1 MDSNSV
7 NSGRPLRSAS
17 FALLVALTAVAC
29 LFLSALFQSDPS
41 AQTDVKIGVQAKGT
55 MKSPLQLARF
65 RGDGPVGSLPSQGRA
80 IARKD
85 FELSGVFVVG
95 DVEPLEGKPVADPS
109 MTGTVRV
116 EGKIEQGASASFFQF
131 RGQAIDVGT
140 GEVALDR
147 TYPFTE
153 SSLRETMHRFVDD
166 VLEALTGE
174 RGIAETRIAYVQQNG
189 RVKEIWMM
197 DYDGE
202 NARQVTH
209 DRSLALSP
217 TWAPWGTEIAFTTFK
232 RGNPDLYLFDL
243 TRGAS
248 YPFSTRPGL
257 NTAPCYSPD
266 GKSIALTLSRDG
278 NSEIYVV
285 SRDAQTAKRLT
296 RNTVID
302 TSPSFSPSGREVAF
316 TSNRTGSPQ
325 VFVMDAEGLNQRLL
339 TIEGSYNDS
348 PQWSPK
354 GDKITY
360 AARHDGIF
368 DVIVMDATG
377 SNPIQITSNAGHNEN
392 PHWSAD
398 GRKIV
403 FSSSREGKRQIFM
416 MNADGS
422 DVVRLT
428 QDGENFNPSWGPRP
442 KSRLTVRGE
451 STGGK
456 SGGPG

>member
-1 MDSNSV
+1 M
-7 NSGRPLRSAS
+7 
-17 FALLVALTAVAC
+17 ALLLLGALLISRPAH
-29 LFLSALFQSDPS
+29 
-41 AQTDVKIGVQAKGT
+41 AQTDVHMDIQGKAS

-85 FELSGVFVVG
+85 FELSGVFLVG

-116 EGKIEQGASASFFQF
+116 EGRVEQGASVSFFQF

-140 GEVALDR
+140 GEIALDR

-153 SSLRETMHRFVDD
+153 ASLRETMHRFADD

-174 RGIAETRIAYVQQNG
+174 RGIAETKMAYVRQDG
-189 RVKEIWMM
+189 RVKELWVM

-217 TWAPWGTEIAFTTFK
+217 TWAPWGTELAFTTFK

-257 NTAPCYSPD
+257 NTAPNYSPD
-266 GKSIALTLSRDG
+266 GKWVALTLSRDG
-278 NSEIYVV
+278 NAEIYLV
-285 SRDAQTAKRLT
+285 SRDAQTARRLT

-302 TSPSFSPSGREVAF
+302 TSPSFSPTGREILF

-354 GDKITY
+354 GDRIVY

-377 SNPIQITSNAGHNEN
+377 SNPIQITSSAGHNEN

-403 FSSSREGKRQIFM
+403 FSSSRDGKRQIFM

-428 QDGENFNPSWGPRP
+428 GAGENFNPSWGPRP
-442 KSRLTVRGE
+442 KSRLSVRGE
-451 STGGK
+451 VQGK
-456 SGGPG
+456 PDGPG

>member
-1 MDSNSV
+1 LRSNS
-7 NSGRPLRSAS
+7 SKR
-17 FALLVALTAVAC
+17 FLLYTVTTVL
-29 LFLSALFQSDPS
+29 ALFSSAIFHSCPIT
-41 AQTDVKIGVQAKGT
+41 AQTEVRTGIGANST
-55 MKSPLQLARF
+55 MKSPLMLARF
-65 RGDGPVGSLPSQGRA
+65 RSVGPVGNAHQQGRA
-80 IARKD
+80 VARKD
-85 FELSGVFVVG
+85 FELSGVFNVA
-95 DVEPLEGKPVADPS
+95 DVEPLEGKPVADPNLA
-109 MTGTVRV
+109 GTVRV
-116 EGKIEQGASASFFQF
+116 EGTVEPGEGAAFLKFH
-131 RGQAIDVGT
+131 GQAIDAGT

-147 TYPFTE
+147 TYPFSGGT
-153 SSLRETMHRFVDD
+153 LRDTMHRFVDD

-174 RGIAETRIAYVQQNG
+174 RGIAETKIAYVRQEG

-202 NARQVTH
+202 NARQITH

-217 TWAPWGTEIAFTTFK
+217 TFAPWGSEVAFTTFK
-232 RGNPDLYLFDL
+232 RGNPDLYLFDMG
-243 TRGAS
+243 RGAS

-266 GKSIALTLSRDG
+266 GKWIACTLSRDG
-278 NSEIYVV
+278 NAEIYLI

-302 TSPSFSPSGREVAF
+302 TSPSFSPTGREIAF

-354 GDKITY
+354 GDKICY

-368 DVIVMDATG
+368 DVIVMDSNG
-377 SNPIQITSNAGHNEN
+377 SNPTQITSNAGHNEN

-403 FSSSREGKRQIFM
+403 FSSSREGRRQIFM

-422 DVVRLT
+422 DVVKLT
-428 QDGENFNPSWGPRP
+428 NGGGECFNPNWGPRP
-442 KSRLTVRGE
+442 KNRLAVKG
-451 STGGK
+451 
-456 SGGPG
+456 

>member
-1 MDSNSV
+1 MRSNMRRNLTV
-7 NSGRPLRSAS
+7 GSG
-17 FALLVALTAVAC
+17 ALLVAGLTLA
-29 LFLSALFQSDPS
+29 SPALR
-41 AQTDVKIGVQAKGT
+41 AQTEVRIGVKATGT
-55 MKSPLQLARF
+55 MKAPLLLAQF
-65 RGDGPVGSLPSQGRA
+65 RGEGIVGSTPSQGRGV
-80 IARKD
+80 ARRD
-85 FELSGVFVVG
+85 FELSGVFNVT
-95 DVEPLEGKPVADPS
+95 DVEPLAGKPTPNPS
-109 MTGTVRV
+109 LQGTVRV
-116 EGKIEQGASASFFQF
+116 EGLVSPGAGAGYQF
-131 RGQAIDVGT
+131 HGQAIDAGT

-147 TYPFTE
+147 TYPFTQGT
-153 SSLRETMHRFVDD
+153 LRETMHRFVDD

-174 RGIAETRIAYVQQNG
+174 RGIAETQIAYVRQDG

-202 NARQVTH
+202 NRRQVTH

-217 TWAPWGTEIAFTTFK
+217 AWAPWGTEIAFTTFR

-243 TRGAS
+243 NRKAS

-257 NTAPCYSPD
+257 NTAPAYSPD
-266 GKSIALTLSRDG
+266 GKWIACTLSRDG
-278 NSEIYVV
+278 NAEVYRI
-285 SRDAQTAKRLT
+285 SRDAQTARRLT
-296 RNTVID
+296 RNSVID
-302 TSPSFSPSGREVAF
+302 TSPCFSPTGREILF

-325 VFVMDAEGLNQRLL
+325 VYVMDVEGLNQRLL

-354 GDKITY
+354 GDKICY

-368 DVIVMDATG
+368 DVIVMDANG
-377 SNPIQITSNAGHNEN
+377 ANPIQITSNAGHNEN

-403 FSSSREGKRQIFM
+403 FSSSRQGKRQIFM

-428 QDGENFNPSWGPRP
+428 GDGDCFNPSWGPRP
-442 KSRLTVRGE
+442 RTRLAVRG
-451 STGGK
+451 
-456 SGGPG
+456 